1 LKKKNLRGKKKS
13 RKIEERKDI
22 MKKAILFVYIVLVFL
37 RISGDQ
43 PNETSVSIDQKLDS
57 IAKELEEIESECAG
71 AKAKYLNPLMLNRD
85 YKEPVLNKMKKADFY
100 FDKEDYISS
109 GSIYYSIV
117 ISQESKD
124 QIWEDA
130 VYKLAESLFRNRN
143 YISSARYFEMLVT
156 DVKNSKYKIES
167 LKRLISA
174 SYHLGD
180 YSVAKKYYTE
190 FVEIG
195 YDMSKDQDLIYFL
208 AKSLFYDNQVDE
220 ATTVFSTVSVEGAY
234 YPQSQY
240 FLGVI
245 KLRKGLLQEA
255 LPYFEKVAEITQ
267 GSKYY
272 KFERVFDLSVIAA
285 ARTAFELGDLVKS
298 VKYYVMLDKR
308 SEHFAEA
315 YYELC
320 WTYIKKE
327 EYVRAI
333 DALRLIKY
341 IAPDSIVA
349 PKAEILEGSLLI
361 KLRRYGEAMVI
372 FDQVVK
378 KYSTIRDELSTI
390 DNKSFLLNAKSGK
403 LSKTLSPY
411 SPVVRS
417 LLKDNKKFSSAM
429 KLSDDISEL
438 EAEINRVNQLE
449 SKIGSIV
456 DNKNAASLFPPLKE
470 GSSSALFL
478 QSRIA
483 SIRNEL
489 IELRKT
495 VIWNVIDEKDKKK
508 FNQLEKEKSD
518 LTGIIENAPISPDQI
533 EKKASEYANMI
544 ISMEEEIHR
553 IIIQT
558 NSLYNQLDGI
568 SIFYAKTK
576 GSLPVDDKLLERI
589 NREKS
594 EILKSLDFLAAYK
607 KEVESEKNRLV
618 LGGDI
623 ISRVILARNSLNK
636 IISKQDKILSYY
648 DEKVSGTGDKIKYLI
663 EKSQTVDSKLEK
675 FYADLNDAVKEIINK
690 IRVSY
695 ENEKNNLNEYKSELF
710 EIKREITEMAEL
722 AMYSNINRVKSSFS
736 DLILQADLGII
747 DVAWGKKEEAT
758 SEKLKLKTQKALEI
772 RQLYLNLEGD
782 E

>member
-1 LKKKNLRGKKKS
+1 
-13 RKIEERKDI
+13 
-22 MKKAILFVYIVLVFL
+22 MKKTVLFAFVFL
-37 RISGDQ
+37 IFFKVSGAQ
-43 PNETSVSIDQKLDS
+43 SNEAPLSIDQKLDS

-71 AKAKYLNPLMLNRD
+71 AKAKYLNPLTLNRD
-85 YKEPVLNKMKKADFY
+85 YKEPVANKMKKADFY

-117 ISQESKD
+117 ISQESRD
-124 QIWEDA
+124 SIWENA

-156 DVKNSKYKIES
+156 DVKNSRYKIES

-208 AKSLFYDNQVDE
+208 AKSLFYDNQIDE
-220 ATTVFSTVSVEGAY
+220 STAVFLTVSVNGAY

-245 KLRKGLLQEA
+245 KLRKGLIQEA
-255 LPYFEKVAEITQ
+255 LLYFEKVAEITQ
-267 GSKYY
+267 GDKYY
-272 KFERVFDLSVIAA
+272 KFDRVFDLSVVAA
-285 ARTAFELGDLVKS
+285 ARISFELGDLIKS

-327 EYVRAI
+327 EYARAI

-372 FDQVVK
+372 FDQVVE
-378 KYSTIRDELSTI
+378 KYSTIRDELNTI

-429 KLSDDISEL
+429 KLGDDILEL
-438 EAEINRVNQLE
+438 EEEINRVTQLE

-489 IELRKT
+489 VEMRKT
-495 VIWNVIDEKDKKK
+495 VIWNVIDENDKKK
-508 FNQLEKEKSD
+508 FTQLEKEKSE

-544 ISMEEEIHR
+544 ISMEEELHR

-568 SIFYAKTK
+568 SIFYAKVK
-576 GSLPVDDKLLERI
+576 GALPGDDKLSERI

-594 EILKSLDFLAAYK
+594 EIQKAVDQLMEYK

-618 LGGDI
+618 LGGDM
-623 ISRVILARNSLNK
+623 ISRVIIARNRLNK
-636 IISKQDKILSYY
+636 IISKQDEILSRY
-648 DEKVSGTGDKIKYLI
+648 DEKASETSSKVKDLIK
-663 EKSQTVDSKLEK
+663 ESQRVDEKLEK
-675 FYADLNDAVKEIINK
+675 FYTDLNDAVKEIINK
-690 IRVSY
+690 I
-695 ENEKNNLNEYKSELF
+695 
-710 EIKREITEMAEL
+710 
-722 AMYSNINRVKSSFS
+722 
-736 DLILQADLGII
+736 
-747 DVAWGKKEEAT
+747 
-758 SEKLKLKTQKALEI
+758 
-772 RQLYLNLEGD
+772 
-782 E
+782 

>member
-1 LKKKNLRGKKKS
+1 MKNT
-13 RKIEERKDI
+13 
-22 MKKAILFVYIVLVFL
+22 ILFVFVFSVFL
-37 RISGDQ
+37 EISGVQ
-43 PNETSVSIDQKLDS
+43 SNEIAVSVDQKLDS
-57 IAKELEEIESECAG
+57 ISKELEEIESECAG
-71 AKAKYLNPLMLNRD
+71 AKAKYLNPLLLNRD
-85 YKEPVLNKMKKADFY
+85 YKEPVINKMKKADFY
-100 FDKEDYISS
+100 FNKEDYISS
-109 GSIYYSIV
+109 GSIYYSII

-124 QIWEDA
+124 SIWEEA

-143 YISSARYFEMLVT
+143 YISSARYFEMLIT
-156 DVKNSKYKIES
+156 DIENSKYKIES

-180 YSVAKKYYTE
+180 YSVAKRYYTE

-208 AKSLFYDNQVDE
+208 AKSLFYDNQIDE
-220 ATTVFSTVSVEGAY
+220 ATKVFSTVSVQGAY

-245 KLRKGLLQEA
+245 KLRKGLVQEA
-255 LPYFEKVAEITQ
+255 LSYFEKVAEITQ
-267 GSKYY
+267 GDKYY
-272 KFERVFDLSVIAA
+272 KFGRVFDLSVVAA

-298 VKYYVMLDKR
+298 VKYYVMLDKK

-327 EYVRAI
+327 EYARAI

-378 KYSTIRDELSTI
+378 KYSTIKDELNTI
-390 DNKSFLLNAKSGK
+390 DSKSFLLNAKSGK

-417 LLKDNKKFSSAM
+417 LLKENKKFSSAM
-429 KLSDDISEL
+429 KLGDDVSEL
-438 EAEINRVNQLE
+438 EEEINRVTQLE

-456 DNKNAASLFPPLKE
+456 DNKNVASLFPPLKE
-470 GSSSALFL
+470 GSNSALFL

-489 IELRKT
+489 LEMRKT
-495 VIWNVIDEKDKKK
+495 VIWGVIDEIDKKQ
-508 FNQLEKEKSD
+508 FNQLEKEKSE
-518 LTGIIENAPISPDQI
+518 LTGIIENAPIAPEQI
-533 EKKASEYANMI
+533 EKQASEYANMI
-544 ISMEEEIHR
+544 ISMEEELHR

-568 SIFYAKTK
+568 SIFYAKIK
-576 GSLPVDDKLLERI
+576 GSQSDDKLLERI
-589 NREKS
+589 NREKN
-594 EILKSLDFLAAYK
+594 EIQKSLDFLTVYK

-636 IISKQDKILSYY
+636 IISKQDEILSRY
-648 DEKVSGTGDKIKYLI
+648 DGKVSDISNRVKNLIK
-663 EKSQTVDSKLEK
+663 KAQTVDAKLEK
-675 FYADLNDAVKEIINK
+675 FYDDLNDTVKEIINK

-695 ENEKNNLNEYKSELF
+695 ENEKNNLNEYKSELL
-710 EIKREITEMAEL
+710 EIKREITEMAAL

-747 DVAWGKKEEAT
+747 DVAWDKKEEAT